1 MSSEVFGRSIAVGT
15 SGEVGGADVGVCL
28 SLHE

>member
-1 MSSEVFGRSIAVGT
+1 MSSEVFGRRIAVGT
-15 SGEVGGADVGVCL
+15 SGEVGGAGVGMFL